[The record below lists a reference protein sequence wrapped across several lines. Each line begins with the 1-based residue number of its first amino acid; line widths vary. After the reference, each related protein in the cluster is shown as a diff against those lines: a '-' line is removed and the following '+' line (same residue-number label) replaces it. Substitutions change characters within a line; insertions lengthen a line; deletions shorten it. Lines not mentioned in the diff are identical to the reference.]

1 MEVEPMATSIPQM
14 CFFSIVSLISQT
26 DNFLFGSFIKEKA
39 QVCQPHFPSTNL
51 KDLLKMVKYS
61 T

>member
-1 MEVEPMATSIPQM
+1 MATCIPQM